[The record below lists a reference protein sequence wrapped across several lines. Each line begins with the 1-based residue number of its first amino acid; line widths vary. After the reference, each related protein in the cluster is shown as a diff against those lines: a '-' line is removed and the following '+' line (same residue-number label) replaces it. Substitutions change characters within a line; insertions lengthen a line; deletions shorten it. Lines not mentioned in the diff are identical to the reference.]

1 MVREISGD
9 SFDELL
15 YQSLGQL
22 IREGLAVRPR
32 GHETRE
38 LESVVLELRDPRD
51 RLTTLPHRG
60 ANVFGTIADTLWV
73 LAGRNDLEF
82 PARFV
87 PRLRDYSDD
96 GVTLRGAY
104 GPRLRKWDGVD
115 QLVAAYDRLR
125 EDPESRRAVVSL
137 WDPARDATVES
148 KDIPCNNWLQFTV
161 REGRLNLKVVSRSMD
176 IIWGATINVFEWTV
190 LQELV
195 AHWLGTGIGTYWHFI
210 GSLHIYEKHLRRAER
225 ILAEPF
231 VRKPKAPLAIAI
243 DLEELDSDLHL
254 AIGAAIGPENGN
266 RPRSPWLSTWASL
279 LRCHVAHRAGDIERE
294 KKSLLGLPDCDV
306 VREARTFLSR
316 AAARASSD
324 PTTEAVD

>member
-1 MVREISGD
+1 MATVITGD
-9 SFDELL
+9 SFDEVL
-15 YQSLGQL
+15 YQALGRL
-22 IREGLAVRPR
+22 IREGLPVRPR
-32 GHETRE
+32 GQETRE

-73 LAGRNDLEF
+73 LAGRDDLEF

-87 PRLRDYSDD
+87 PRLSDYSDD

-104 GPRLRKWDGVD
+104 GPRLRQWGNVN
-115 QLVAAYDRLR
+115 QVMAVCERLR
-125 EDPESRRAVVSL
+125 GDQGSRRAVISL

-161 REGRLNLKVVSRSMD
+161 RQGRLNLKVVSRSMD
-176 IIWGATINVFEWTV
+176 IIWGATINFFEWTV

-195 AHWLGTGIGTYWHFI
+195 AHWLGVGIGTYWHFV
-210 GSLHIYEKHLRRAER
+210 GSLHIYGKHLRRAER

-231 VRKPKAPLAIAI
+231 IPKPKAPLPIAI
-243 DLEELDSDLHL
+243 DLKDLDSDLSR
-254 AIGAAIGPENGN
+254 AIGAAVGPENGD
-266 RPRSPWLSTWASL
+266 RPKSPWLSTWASI
-279 LRCHVAHRAGDIERE
+279 LRCYVAHRSGDVEQE
-294 KKSLLGLPDCDV
+294 QELLRGLADCDV
-306 VREARTFLSR
+306 VREARAFLSR

-324 PTTEAVD
+324 SRTDGVD